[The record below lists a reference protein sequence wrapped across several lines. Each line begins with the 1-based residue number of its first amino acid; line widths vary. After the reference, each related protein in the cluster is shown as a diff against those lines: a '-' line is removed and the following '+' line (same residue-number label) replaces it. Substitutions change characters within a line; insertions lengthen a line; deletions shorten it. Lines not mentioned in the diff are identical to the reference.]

1 MWHHGLVRI
10 VEIESQARSPF
21 PLTIKLE
28 FENTPIAIE
37 DLETTKKLLVGS
49 LIFLIRDKTL
59 VCGKISTREEE
70 TLRNNSLYIVPITP
84 VHKMK
89 TTIYSLHQVGAF
101 HLFESCVYFE
111 AYQHVLKA
119 LNAMTQ
125 LPPALEHHLTA
136 TDKIVQPP
144 DYVIRHEDLS
154 ELSVDISCLL
164 PKQPKINKKALLS
177 SLELYKHLHEED
189 VGIEKNIVG
198 NETMTMKNLLEL
210 SSSNGLRL
218 NESQLKAI
226 KSVFE
231 QRISLVQGPPG
242 TGKSYVGKLIMQLLL
257 SNRHLWGGRQGPQE
271 GQQGPILL
279 VCYTN
284 RALDSFLEDM
294 LNVTNKIIRIG
305 GRSKSDA
312 LDIYNLQSVK
322 KGIYESKFH

>member
-1 MWHHGLVRI
+1 M
-10 VEIESQARSPF
+10 EIESQARSPF

-164 PKQPKINKKALLS
+164 PKQPKMNKNSLLS
-177 SLELYKHLHEED
+177 SLDLYKHLHEEA
-189 VGIEKNIVG
+189 VETNKKIVG
-198 NETMTMKNLLEL
+198 NETMRMKNLLEL
-210 SSSNGLRL
+210 SSSNSLRV

-231 QRISLVQGPPG
+231 HRISLVQGPPG

-257 SNRHLWGGRQGPQE
+257 SNRHLWGGRQGPQG

-294 LNVTNKIIRIG
+294 LDVTNKVIRIG

-322 KGIYESKFH
+322 KGVYKS